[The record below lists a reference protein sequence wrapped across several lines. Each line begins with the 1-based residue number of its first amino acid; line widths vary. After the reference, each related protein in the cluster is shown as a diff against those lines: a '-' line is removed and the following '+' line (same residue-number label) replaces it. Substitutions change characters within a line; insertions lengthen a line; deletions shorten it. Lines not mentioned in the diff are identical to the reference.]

1 MVKMDHGVE
10 RAIIPGGDTEN
21 VEAQDKGTAF
31 EIFQANR
38 NHSTYSAS
46 ISCRPLDVP
55 PLFSLHPQN
64 PSASTSGTSG
74 ASESYIA
81 GERDALAKAFGALL
95 PSQQALGQLFQ
106 AVDGVQARMAEEAA
120 IVRSLQ
126 THSASLTESVNG
138 VSTRVS
144 VLEETAIPTISNRCD
159 ELAGRPVVDTDLL
172 SAVLHTVNS
181 LRDVL
186 QDLAVVQERSRAQS
200 GLTVWSTGF
209 AYRICVSLAL
219 RIQSAI
225 RVVSSRLEGL
235 LVSMSMSWLIGNDHS
250 RQGPAANMRNVQH
263 VVQKILSGTVFIALV
278 EGLWFLQKKAKE
290 KLPETLLRL
299 LQPIQVL
306 LKLARIVTWTAV
318 FFLSIHTARRAST
331 SVAAKLVFLS
341 YPFRDR
347 VASTTQVHHESD
359 ENEGDAEG

>member
-1 MVKMDHGVE
+1 VNNWGNESAVKMEHGVE
-10 RAIIPGGDTEN
+10 RVIISGGDTEN
-21 VEAQDKGTAF
+21 VEAQDKETAF
-31 EIFQANR
+31 EMKANR
-38 NHSTYSAS
+38 NYSTYSAS

-55 PLFSLHPQN
+55 PVFSLNPQDF
-64 PSASTSGTSG
+64 SGTSD
-74 ASESYIA
+74 ASSYIA

-138 VSTRVS
+138 ISTRVS
-144 VLEETAIPTISNRCD
+144 VLEETTIPTISNRCD
-159 ELAGRPVVDTDLL
+159 ELAGRPAVDAALL

-186 QDLAVVQERSRAQS
+186 QDLAVVQARSRAQS
-200 GLTVWSTGF
+200 GWSTGF
-209 AYRICVSLAL
+209 AYRIFVPLAL

-225 RVVSSRLEGL
+225 LVVSSRLEGL
-235 LVSMSMSWLIGNDHS
+235 LVSMSMRWLIGNDHS
-250 RQGPAANMRNVQH
+250 RQGPAANMCNVQH
-263 VVQKILSGTVFIALV
+263 VVQKILSGTVFIGLV
-278 EGLWFLQKKAKE
+278 EGLSFFQKKAKE
-290 KLPETLLRL
+290 RLPETLLRL

-318 FFLSIHTARRAST
+318 FFLSIHTARRASA
-331 SVAAKLVFLS
+331 SLAAKLIFLS
-341 YPFRDR
+341 YPFRGR

-359 ENEGDAEG
+359 ENEGDATV